1 MAHTRESKGKLLARA
16 RRIRGQVEAIEKAL
30 DSEQECA
37 DVLQLIAATRGAING
52 LINEVVEGHIRHHV
66 LSPKAAAAE
75 REAAEELIAIVRS
88 YFK

>member
-1 MAHTRESKGKLLARA
+1 MGHTRESKTTLLARV

-30 DSEQECA
+30 HSDQECA
-37 DVLQLIAATRGAING
+37 DLLQLIAATRGAMNG
-52 LINEVVEGHIRHHV
+52 LMNEVVEGHIRHHV

-75 REAAEELIAIVRS
+75 REGAEELITIVRS